1 MFAKKLLS
9 IYFSLCRDEYQGLL
23 TYSVITDTIK
33 WSSVFEIMEEAKK
46 ILNIEDYSISQNSLE
61 QVVLKLLNE
70 QSDQIDMDF
79 DGISF
84 NDNYLTM

>member
-1 MFAKKLLS
+1 M
-9 IYFSLCRDEYQGLL
+9 CRDEYQGLL

-46 ILNIEDYSISQNSLE
+46 ILNIEDYSICQNSLE

-70 QSDQIDMDF
+70 QSDQIDGDF
-79 DGISF
+79 NGISF